1 MIKVSSLFIKHFRA
15 TTSIAKH
22 NTKSNANWSKAIDR
36 AVELISNQLVLDY
49 DPQSEVLRIEGS
61 RGWNYVVSE
70 GHCSCPASVRHCKHR
85 AARKLI
91 QRTLESMEQQSKLEM
106 DELFPD

>member
-1 MIKVSSLFIKHFRA
+1 MIKVSSLFKKHFSAVVKNARHNA
-15 TTSIAKH
+15 ERDAK
-22 NTKSNANWSKAIDR
+22 WSKAIDR
-36 AVELISNQLVLDY
+36 ASELIIREAVLDY

-61 RGWNYVVSE
+61 RGWNYIVSE

-91 QRTLESMEQQSKLEM
+91 QRTLESMEQQSKLEV